1 MKLDR
6 ENLRIGFWRTIGT
19 VVATSLL
26 AIPPLCIP
34 AVREQAIRL
43 LGGHGPL
50 DRAVVTIF
58 LIALIAVLLGLLIH
72 TRISYS
78 RFRMKVYEKKVT
90 DEELQPEAI
99 KKGFDDLKAK
109 LERFRQPK
117 QTFENRLLSWLLK
130 L

>member
-1 MKLDR
+1 
-6 ENLRIGFWRTIGT
+6 
-19 VVATSLL
+19 
-26 AIPPLCIP
+26 
-34 AVREQAIRL
+34 
-43 LGGHGPL
+43 
-50 DRAVVTIF
+50 
-58 LIALIAVLLGLLIH
+58 
-72 TRISYS
+72 
-78 RFRMKVYEKKVT
+78 MKVYEKKVT